1 MAYSWDNRVNFI
13 VKFLYEKVD
22 CKLIGHGIQCGK
34 SGTLLFVKIQRSTI
48 SAFSER
54 NILYVTADID
64 NNGYLDKHD
73 FECMA
78 LRMTLIEGKGEF
90 NYSRYQENL
99 HIMLSLWE
107 EIADLADF
115 DKDGVVTI
123 EEFKKAVQS
132 SCVGRSYN
140 DFPQAMKMFIDTHFK
155 ILDMNED
162 GVIGAEE
169 FRYDCV
175 SRIAVDNID
184 VLDKAYQSLL
194 NDDDRKRGGLT
205 LSRYQEL
212 YAQFLGNPDD
222 NCPAIY
228 LFGPIGQES

>member
-1 MAYSWDNRVNFI
+1 MGEIERLQIFRD
-13 VKFLYEKVD
+13 LYDANE
-22 CKLIGHGIQCGK
+22 
-34 SGTLLFVKIQRSTI
+34 RSI
-48 SAFSER
+48 
-54 NILYVTADID
+54 DID

-78 LRMTLIEGKGEF
+78 LRMTIIEGKGEF

-99 HIMLSLWE
+99 HIMLSLWD

-115 DKDGVVTI
+115 DKNDVVTT
-123 EEFKKAVQS
+123 EEFKKAMQS

-140 DFPQAMKMFIDTHFK
+140 DFPQAMKMFIDSHFK
-155 ILDMNED
+155 ILDINED

-169 FRYDCV
+169 FRYDCA
-175 SRIAVDNID
+175 SRIAVDN
-184 VLDKAYQSLL
+184 
-194 NDDDRKRGGLT
+194 DDDRRRGGLN